1 MKIFRK
7 LLFWTHLIAGLIAG
21 LVILV
26 MSATGALLA
35 FAPQIT
41 DFAESDAKYVEAGS
55 SSKLKA
61 KDLLNKVLDAKSN
74 MNPASLTIYGDPQK
88 AAVVSR
94 GRGKGSI
101 YVNPYNGEIIGETSK
116 SVRGAFRFITGLHR
130 WFALEGEN
138 RAAARAITG
147 ACNLAFMFLAISGIY
162 IWFPKKWNWRSY
174 KAALT
179 FRWKVKG
186 KARDFNWHT
195 TIGFWSSLVLLVLTS
210 TATVFYYNWAKSLV
224 YIVTGN
230 EPPSARSRSR
240 PPRKKVDEKKKGKFK
255 VAENLNELWSK
266 AEKQAENPK
275 YVSLRLPIKKE
286 ASFTIDEGKSWNIF
300 GRSRLKLNSETG
312 EVVEWKPYR
321 GLNSAQ
327 KLRSWIRFTHT
338 GESFGFI
345 GQIIAF
351 LGCVSGIFLV
361 YTGISLSV
369 RRFSRWI
376 NRRNIAKS

>member
-1 MKIFRK
+1 MKVVRQ

-41 DFAESDAKYVEAGS
+41 DFAESGAKYVEAGS
-55 SSKLKA
+55 SSKLNA

-74 MNPASLTIYGDPQK
+74 MNPTSLTIYGDPQK

-101 YVNPYNGEIIGETSK
+101 YVNPYNGEITGETSK
-116 SVRGAFRFITGLHR
+116 SVRGAFRFITSLHR
-130 WFALEGEN
+130 WFALKGEN

-147 ACNLAFMFLAISGIY
+147 ACNLAFMLLAISGIY

-174 KAALT
+174 KAALM

-210 TATVFYYNWAKSLV
+210 TATVFYYSWAKNLV
-224 YIVTGN
+224 YVVTGN
-230 EPPSARSRSR
+230 EIPPARSRGN
-240 PPRKKVDEKKKGKFK
+240 PPRKKGSEEKKEVFK
-255 VAENLNELWSK
+255 VLENLNELWAK
-266 AEKQAENPK
+266 AEKQTENPK
-275 YVSLRLPIKKE
+275 YVSLRLPVKKE

-300 GRSRLKLNSETG
+300 ERSRLKLNSETG
-312 EVVEWKPYR
+312 EVVKWSPYR
-321 GLNSAQ
+321 ESNSAQ

-338 GESFGFI
+338 GESFGLI

-351 LGCVSGIFLV
+351 LGCMSGIFLI

-369 RRFSRWI
+369 RRFSRWL
-376 NRRNIAKS
+376 NRRSKS